1 MQADLAPLLGNE
13 YDVYQPKSYK
23 NMAACIHFLVKF
35 LKKPNFLIG
44 CQEFRQNDQKK
55 MHLFIKKIFLLVR
68 IEGGVAER

>member
-44 CQEFRQNDQKK
+44 TIWEP
-55 MHLFIKKIFLLVR
+55 KILAKRLQTAALLLNFKIQV
-68 IEGGVAER
+68 